1 MQVVI
6 DALLTE
12 KLETTRS
19 MDAGT
24 SAAVVVLVCLFVAN
38 FAWSWWPLHW
48 LIPSETF
55 PIETRTTGFTFTV
68 SSNMFFIF
76 VRCFCQ

>member
-6 DALLTE
+6 EALLTE

-38 FAWSWWPLHW
+38 FAWS
-48 LIPSETF
+48 
-55 PIETRTTGFTFTV
+55 
-68 SSNMFFIF
+68 
-76 VRCFCQ
+76 